1 MKILSSP
8 NYNKRPADTT
18 IDTLVIH
25 YTGMKSSEDAIKHLC
40 NSKAKVSCHYV
51 IDEDG
56 EIFQLVEERYRAWHA
71 GVSYWRG
78 RDNIN
83 NFSIG
88 IELINPGHEFGYRHF
103 PEKQI
108 KSLIELCKLILK
120 RNIHIEP
127 RNIVGH
133 SDIAPLRKED
143 PGELFNW
150 KILAKNGIGLW
161 PDANIFPKKN
171 EILVI
176 QEKLSSYGY
185 KVNLD
190 GNYTE
195 ETKKVIIAFQR
206 HFVQDKLDGIWG
218 VEEQA
223 KLDWL
228 LSSTEKLSFQKPVCS

>member
-8 NYNKRPADTT
+8 NYNERPADST

-25 YTGMKSSEDAIKHLC
+25 YTGMRNSEDAIKHLC
-40 NSKAKVSCHYV
+40 NSKAKVSSHYV

-56 EIFQLVEERYRAWHA
+56 GIFQLVEEKYRAWHA
-71 GVSYWRG
+71 GASYWRG
-78 RDNIN
+78 RDNVN

-88 IELINPGHEFGYRHF
+88 IELVNPGHEFGYRHF
-103 PEKQI
+103 PEKQMR
-108 KSLIELCKLILK
+108 SLIELCKLILK
-120 RNIHIEP
+120 RNIYIEP

-150 KILAKNGIGLW
+150 KMLAENGIGLW
-161 PDANIFPKKN
+161 PDVNIFLEKK
-171 EILVI
+171 EVLVI
-176 QEKLSSYGY
+176 QENLFSYGY
-185 KVNLD
+185 KINLD

-195 ETKKVIIAFQR
+195 ETKKVIMAFQR
-206 HFVQDKLDGIWG
+206 HFIQNKLDGIWSD
-218 VEEQA
+218 EEQA

-228 LSSTEKLSFQKPVCS
+228 LCSL